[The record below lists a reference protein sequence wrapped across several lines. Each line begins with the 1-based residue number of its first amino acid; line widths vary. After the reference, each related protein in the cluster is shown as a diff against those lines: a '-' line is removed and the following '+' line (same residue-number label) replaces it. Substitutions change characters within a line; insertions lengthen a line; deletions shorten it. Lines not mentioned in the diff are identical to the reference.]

1 MHRIA
6 KEILQAA
13 RRVRHLAAAGRVHL
27 LDLTGVIS
35 GDTGVD
41 TFAQLVGPEEASE

>member
-1 MHRIA
+1 MQRIA
-6 KEILQAA
+6 KEILQAVRSA
-13 RRVRHLAAAGRVHL
+13 RHLAAAGRVHV
-27 LDLTGVIS
+27 LDLTGLIS